1 MGHRLRCII
10 VKHHLCD
17 HRGKEHE
24 DDEDVVV
31 ESRIATPRGEHK
43 VKFDLPYEQ
52 TANALMSAKG
62 YSEYVKKHGYHFTDA
77 LAEHVSKMM
86 ENANGQSHSWTA
98 AQVKKSIESLGL
110 SIPSKVTNG
119 DVTYLANMYYADLYP
134 DPLKDEASC
143 LRAAYKVA
151 NDPDGYEGMIFCR
164 WTADAIGKA
173 ISINWEKFI

>member
-1 MGHRLRCII
+1 MEKMKRLKCII
-10 VKHHLCD
+10 VKSYHTD
-17 HRGKEHE
+17 S
-24 DDEDVVV
+24 DEDHENV
-31 ESRIATPRGEHK
+31 EVRGHVETSTGHSHD

-86 ENANGQSHSWTA
+86 VNASGQQHSWTTS
-98 AQVKKSIESLGL
+98 QVKKSMESLGL
-110 SIPSKVTNG
+110 TIPKHVTHG
-119 DVTYLANMYYADLYP
+119 DAAYLANMYYADLYP

-143 LRAAYKVA
+143 LRAAYKIA
-151 NDPDGYEGMIFCR
+151 NDPDGYDGMIFCR

-173 ISINWEKFI
+173 IKLDWEKFV

>member
-1 MGHRLRCII
+1 MVESKISTPHG
-10 VKHHLCD
+10 
-17 HRGKEHE
+17 EHE
-24 DDEDVVV
+24 
-31 ESRIATPRGEHK
+31 

-77 LAEHVSKMM
+77 LAEYASRMM

-98 AQVKKSIESLGL
+98 IQVKRSVESLGL
-110 SIPSKVTNG
+110 NIPNNVTNG
-119 DVTYLANMYYADLYP
+119 DVTYLANMYYADIYP

-164 WTADAIGKA
+164 WTADVIGKA
-173 ISINWEKFI
+173 INISWENFI